1 MKSTEI
7 EQIKHHSAVTVL
19 GSVWNTNRE
28 TDRSTVCTQWSSWY
42 CLISWSMHEW
52 FGFDVQCCCIDH
64 FLKTS
69 IFSHVWQA
77 AVQILRFLC
86 VEPVVEFDWNL
97 LLSLSS
103 FQLWLFFKQG
113 SSISPSTNKNPNLQ
127 TERCHEDVHV
137 LQQHLRIP
145 NSRSRQRE
153 RERWEGHLCD
163 SWSMFIQHAC
173 QQK

>member
-1 MKSTEI
+1 MAVKSRHPFHTQIRPITTTSVSICQNNFPSKEFNSYYASSTFSSVSFKISSYLLHATWHHMKSTEI

-103 FQLWLFFKQG
+103 FQLWLFF
-113 SSISPSTNKNPNLQ
+113 
-127 TERCHEDVHV
+127 
-137 LQQHLRIP
+137 
-145 NSRSRQRE
+145 
-153 RERWEGHLCD
+153 
-163 SWSMFIQHAC
+163 
-173 QQK
+173 